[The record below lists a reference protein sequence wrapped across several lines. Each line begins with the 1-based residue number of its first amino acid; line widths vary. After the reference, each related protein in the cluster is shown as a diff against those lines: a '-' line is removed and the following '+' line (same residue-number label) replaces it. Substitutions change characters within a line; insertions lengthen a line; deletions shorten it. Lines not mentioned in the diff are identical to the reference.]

1 MSFINF
7 ATKEI
12 MCKIVYYGAG
22 LCGKTTNLQY
32 IYDKTPKSQKRSIVS
47 LATESE
53 RTIYFDFFPL
63 ELTRI
68 AGFSVKFQLYT
79 VPGQVYYNATRKLV
93 LDGTDGIVFVID
105 SQIERL
111 DATIFSFQNLYENVA
126 EYKRNII
133 DIPLI
138 LQYNKRD
145 LSNILSIPLLEQQ
158 FNYRNLPSIEA
169 IAIEGNGVFKTLQIV
184 SELVLEKLHK
194 TL

>member
-1 MSFINF
+1 
-7 ATKEI
+7 
-12 MCKIVYYGAG
+12 MCKIVYYGPG

-32 IYDKTPKSQKRSIVS
+32 IYDKTPKSQKRSMVS

-93 LDGTDGIVFVID
+93 LDGADGIVFVID

-111 DATIFSFQNLYENVA
+111 DSTIFSFQNLHENIT
-126 EYKRNII
+126 EYKRNLI

-145 LSNILSIPLLEQQ
+145 LTNILPIPLLEQQ
-158 FNYRNLPSIEA
+158 FNYCNLPSIET
-169 IAIEGNGVFKTLQIV
+169 IAIKGIGMFKTLQII